1 LKGDNTCESIPYEAA
16 LQALA
21 RLEVRT

>member
-1 LKGDNTCESIPYEAA
+1 MRFNVTTTSEAA

-21 RLEVRT
+21 ESLPPIRD